1 MTPGVA
7 SQVNETVTFPT
18 AYSAEPIVLIA
29 PGGDDT
35 SAGTSLGSGNVEA
48 NYFLTEAV
56 TLTSSSFLAVARVAN
71 GANWA
76 AGTTV
81 FYHWLSIGPS

>member
-7 SQVNETVTFPT
+7 SNVNETVTFPT
-18 AYSAEPIVLIA
+18 AYSAAPIVLIA